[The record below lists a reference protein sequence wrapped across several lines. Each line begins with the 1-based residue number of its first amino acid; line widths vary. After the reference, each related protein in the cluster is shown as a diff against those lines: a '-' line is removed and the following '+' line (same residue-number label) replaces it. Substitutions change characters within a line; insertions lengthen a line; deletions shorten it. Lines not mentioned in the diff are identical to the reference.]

1 MKNPVLTSPAFCG
14 IIIVYPKG
22 RLISIK
28 SFKLFTN
35 IFGTIKNNRFL
46 FEELVKRDFK
56 KKYKRTVLGM
66 LWSVLS
72 PLFMLLVMSLVF
84 THFFGRNIEHFVIYV
99 FCGNVVYTYFNDSTT
114 QGMGALLNNSSIF
127 SKVNVPKY
135 LFLLSKNVTSL
146 INFGLTL
153 IILFVFA
160 AVDGVAFT
168 WKFILLIYPI
178 LCLIGFNLG
187 IGLILSALYIM
198 FRDMKY
204 LYDIFKTALVYFS
217 AIFYDVSTFSEEIQK
232 LFFINPIYV
241 YITYFRE
248 IILYGEIPSLGLHAL
263 AALYAVVALIIGSVI
278 YHRKNY
284 KFLYYV

>member
-1 MKNPVLTSPAFCG
+1 M
-14 IIIVYPKG
+14 
-22 RLISIK
+22 ISIK
-28 SFKLFTN
+28 GIGLVTN

-127 SKVNVPKY
+127 TKVNVPKY

-160 AVDGVAFT
+160 AVDGVEFS
-168 WKFILLIYPI
+168 WKIVLLLYPI
-178 LCLIGFNLG
+178 LCLIVFNLG

-217 AIFYDVSTFSEEIQK
+217 AIFYDVSSFSEEIQK

-248 IILYGEIPSLGLHAL
+248 IILYRQIPSLELHVL
-263 AALYAVVALIIGSVI
+263 AALYAVVALIIGAVI